1 MAQIRPIVSES
12 LEAQIRDLLPSQNGF
27 TEDLQAQNVIV
38 PVIDLTSA
46 AEGSALP
53 IDLSRA
59 LAFGSQTSIV
69 ANGSTVTIANTAG
82 FWRIFGYASVYTYS
96 GTATVDFDMSDGVS
110 TKEIFSVAQSYG
122 SVASNQTLIVPVDLN
137 VFLDTGESISVTASS
152 RSEFSGSVRQI
163 ATVNGT
169 LVNPSG
175 FSAQ

>member
-1 MAQIRPIVSES
+1 MAQIRPIVSEA

-38 PVIDLTSA
+38 PVVDLTAA

-53 IDLSRA
+53 VDLSRA

-82 FWRIFGYASVYTYS
+82 FWRIFGYATIYTYS
-96 GTATVDFDMSDGVS
+96 GTATIDFDMSDGVS

-122 SVASNQTLIVPVDLN
+122 PIATNNTIIVPVDFN
-137 VFLDTGESISVTASS
+137 VFLDTGESISVTASA

-163 ATVNGT
+163 ATVTGT

-175 FSAQ
+175 FTSQ